1 MNLSYGNIAYKEL
14 KNSYLPKKKND
25 RLLNKKHQQKIYEE
39 LKHKSQI
46 EKILAYM

>member
-1 MNLSYGNIAYKEL
+1 MIDFT
-14 KNSYLPKKKND
+14 KKKY
-25 RLLNKKHQQKIYEE
+25 QQKIYKE

>member
-14 KNSYLPKKKND
+14 TNSYLPPTKND
-25 RLLNKKHQQKIYEE
+25 RLLNKKYQQKIYEE

-46 EKILAYM
+46 EKILAYR